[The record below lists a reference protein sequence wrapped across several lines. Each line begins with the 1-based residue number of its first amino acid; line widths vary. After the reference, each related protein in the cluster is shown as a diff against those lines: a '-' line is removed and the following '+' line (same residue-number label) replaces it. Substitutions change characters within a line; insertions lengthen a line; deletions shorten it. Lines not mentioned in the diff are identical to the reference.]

1 MLSSQNSGKYLS
13 GKWHED
19 REKACRDTAYF
30 SSSDL
35 TFLGMDGTLE
45 GPIGKLDRLDRT
57 MTMKT
62 QPVDPNNW
70 EQDDYDWRYEN
81 PAVGG

>member
-1 MLSSQNSGKYLS
+1 MLNSQNSGKYLS

-62 QPVDPNNW
+62 QPVDPY
-70 EQDDYDWRYEN
+70 DKPYDYDWRDEN